1 MRQLNLLLTAILFPC
16 FTLTA
21 NNLYNLQYQ
30 LTLDA
35 ASQTLQV
42 TGILQGYRA
51 DTLRQWRTVT
61 YAGGYRAIPNFG
73 TPSTR
78 PVAEGLA
85 FEYRVPI
92 QRQGASLPLAPTLN
106 DNYLWALGQS
116 LFACPEL
123 EDSIALESVRLDF
136 PADWRV
142 YSNAHLLDDRNR
154 YDSEL
159 IFLSSLED
167 LFQLHLFAGQVE
179 TFTLERP
186 DYQLVLA
193 APTQSPFDP
202 NALWGAAH
210 NAIRALT
217 EFFYMPL
224 PYPKLY
230 LALAETDNPD
240 VHPQTRRLETD
251 HGQALLMR
259 LPAATSNLQMTLA
272 REIGHQW
279 IPGLL
284 RMPSAHR
291 QWFESGFLDYLA
303 LKALYQQRLLDEEAV
318 LQQLNRHLTGIEP
331 GTETG
336 QSRGFQIALTWD
348 LAIFETTK
356 GKKGLRELLR
366 TFTGPFTAARQYELG
381 EHTFVERL
389 NELGLA
395 GQALWNE
402 TVLGPEAALPDL
414 AQAGLVRD
422 EERLV
427 IADASAFAALMG
439 R

>member
-1 MRQLNLLLTAILFPC
+1 MRPLNLLLTAILFPC

-30 LTLDA
+30 LTLD
-35 ASQTLQV
+35 SVGQTLQV
-42 TGILQGYRA
+42 TGTLQGYRA
-51 DTLRQWRTVT
+51 DTLRRWRTVT

-123 EDSIALESVRLDF
+123 GDSIALESVQLNF

-142 YSNAHLLDDRNR
+142 FSNAHLLDDRNR

-167 LFQLHLFAGQVE
+167 LFQLHLFAGRVE
-179 TFTLERP
+179 TFTLDRP

-193 APTQSPFDP
+193 APAPSPFDP

-230 LALAETDNPD
+230 LAFAQTDRPGLQA
-240 VHPQTRRLETD
+240 QTRRLAT
-251 HGQALLMR
+251 GQGQTLLMR
-259 LPAATSNLQMTLA
+259 LPAAAPNLSMTLA

-284 RMPSAHR
+284 RMSTAHR
-291 QWFESGFLDYLA
+291 QWFERGFLDYLT
-303 LKALYQQRLLDEEAV
+303 LKALYQQRLIDAEET
-318 LQQLNRHLTGIEP
+318 LQRINQQLAGAEA

-336 QSRGFQIALTWD
+336 ASRGFQIAMAWD
-348 LAIFETTK
+348 LAIFEKTN
-356 GKKGLRELLR
+356 GQKGLRALLR
-366 TFTGPFTAARQYELG
+366 TFTGPFTALRQYEVG
-381 EHTFVERL
+381 EYAFVQRL
-389 NELGLA
+389 NEMGLA

-402 TVLGPEAALPDL
+402 TVLRPGAILSDL
-414 AQAGLVRD
+414 TQIGLVR
-422 EERLV
+422 EKERLV
-427 IADASAFAALMG
+427 IADASTFVALMG